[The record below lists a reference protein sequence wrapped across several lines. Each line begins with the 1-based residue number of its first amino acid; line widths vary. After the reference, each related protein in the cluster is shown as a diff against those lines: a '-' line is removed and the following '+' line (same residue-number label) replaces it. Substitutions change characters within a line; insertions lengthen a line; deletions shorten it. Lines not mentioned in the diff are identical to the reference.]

1 MPFAVAL
8 TVLLVLLGAFQ
19 LALAA
24 GAPLG
29 RFAWG
34 GQHRVLPTRLRIG
47 SAVSI
52 LIYAVIVLIAWSRV
66 GAIDLFPRVVSEGG
80 MWVVF
85 GYFALGIVMNA
96 LSRSKPE
103 RFTMTPVCLVLAVLS
118 FFVAMGFDDIEM
130 ETLTLTF

>member
-47 SAVSI
+47 SVVSI
-52 LIYAVIVLIAWSRV
+52 LIYAVIVLLTWSRV
-66 GAIDLFPRVVSEGG
+66 GAIDLFPRVVSEVG

-103 RFTMTPVCLVLAVLS
+103 RFTMTPVCLVLAVLA

-130 ETLTLTF
+130 ETLTL

>member
-29 RFAWG
+29 HFAWG
-34 GQHRVLPTRLRIG
+34 GQHRVLPTRLRVG
-47 SAVSI
+47 SVVSI
-52 LIYAVIVLIAWSRV
+52 LIYAVIVLIAWSPV
-66 GAIDLFPRVVSEGG
+66 GAIGLFPRVVSEVG

-96 LSRSKPE
+96 LSRSRPE
-103 RFTMTPVCLVLAVLS
+103 RFTMTPVCVVLAVLS
-118 FFVAMGFDDIEM
+118 FFIAMGFDDIEM
-130 ETLTLTF
+130 ETLTL